1 MIVTCPQCETKF
13 DIPDDKYRPGR
24 KARCSNCGNVF
35 PLPEL
40 DDAVSPEGSDA
51 AFADPAAA
59 ASRTED
65 APSFDAASFD
75 AADAAFEDITD
86 DDMTDDAPEG
96 GMPSPPASVDDIVS
110 PPAKK
115 AAGTRPGK
123 KKLVLLGGMCLV
135 LALLVYGGIMV
146 YTAVFAPP
154 KVTDPAR
161 ATDGSTVESLGGK
174 TSSADQEKEAAR
186 LAAVRRL
193 SLENVRQYT
202 VTENEKTGPMVVV
215 EGSVVN
221 NFETPKDLIL
231 LEITLFD
238 DKGNALIMREQ
249 YCGVTLSLL
258 QLRTLPQAAIEGA
271 LVNQSVILSNNTDI
285 LPGSSVRFTSV
296 FFDLPHS
303 AYEFEVKIID
313 VQDPAKK

>member
-35 PLPEL
+35 ALPEL
-40 DDAVSPEGSDA
+40 DDAVSPEG
-51 AFADPAAA
+51 AAA
-59 ASRTED
+59 PAGMAAATPPRAEE
-65 APSFDAASFD
+65 AASFD
-75 AADAAFEDITD
+75 AADEAFADIAD
-86 DDMTDDAPEG
+86 EELADDAPEG
-96 GMPSPPASVDDIVS
+96 DIAAPPASVDDVVS
-110 PPAKK
+110 PLAKK
-115 AAGTRPGK
+115 AAGNKISK
-123 KKLVLLGGMCLV
+123 KKLILLGGMCLV
-135 LALLVYGGIMV
+135 VALLAYGGIMV
-146 YTAVFAPP
+146 YSAVFAPP
-154 KVTDPAR
+154 KGTDPVR

-174 TSSADQEKEAAR
+174 TRSADQEKEAAR

-215 EGSVVN
+215 EGAVVN

-231 LEITLFD
+231 LEITLYD
-238 DKGNALIMREQ
+238 AKGNALVMREQ